1 MLGDRTVA
9 HCQENRLKWKP
20 FSLLGLSAVNENIP
34 RLCWPREG
42 HPLAPD
48 RGFVTPAV
56 CGAQGPRAAWVCPA
70 ACLVS
75 SLFLIF
81 PFLRLSHMACLDTLY
96 LGKLSSL

>member
-1 MLGDRTVA
+1 METVLTSGAVSSEREHSKAALAKRGAPLG
-9 HCQENRLKWKP
+9 
-20 FSLLGLSAVNENIP
+20 P
-34 RLCWPREG
+34 R
-42 HPLAPD
+42 

-96 LGKLSSL
+96 PGKLSSL